1 MAAKSG
7 GPDPDANPQ
16 LRLVMEKARAANMP
30 KDNIKR
36 ALDKATGANGAN
48 YEEITYEG
56 YGPAGVAI
64 LVHALTDNR
73 NRTASAVRTDFNR
86 NGGNLGET
94 GSVSFMF
101 DRKGYIAIV
110 REDLDVDED
119 QMFEDVIE
127 AGAEDLQTS
136 DEVFEIY
143 TEPKIFEDVRD
154 ALQAKYD
161 LDSAEITMVPQNT
174 VPVPEDK
181 VEQLQRLIDR
191 LEDEDDVSEV
201 FTSAEFPD
209 ED

>member
-1 MAAKSG
+1 MLFRS
-7 GPDPDANPQ
+7 
-16 LRLVMEKARAANMP
+16 
-30 KDNIKR
+30 
-36 ALDKATGANGAN
+36 LDKATGANGAN

>member
-1 MAAKSG
+1 
-7 GPDPDANPQ
+7 
-16 LRLVMEKARAANMP
+16 
-30 KDNIKR
+30 
-36 ALDKATGANGAN
+36 
-48 YEEITYEG
+48 
-56 YGPAGVAI
+56 
-64 LVHALTDNR
+64 
-73 NRTASAVRTDFNR
+73 
-86 NGGNLGET
+86 
-94 GSVSFMF
+94 
-101 DRKGYIAIV
+101 
-110 REDLDVDED
+110 
-119 QMFEDVIE
+119 
-127 AGAEDLQTS
+127 TS